1 MSKKKIFWCVLLIIS
16 LFVCIFTVCYAVL
29 YFTSGVNNPKY
40 VIEETST
47 VLPEDLSADCEN
59 HNLNWNKI
67 RKDNPDIYSWI
78 YIPGTKVDY
87 RVLQASGKNGEGD
100 SLYLNHN
107 YKKQYEFAGSIYS
120 EMQNA
125 KDYSDPVTVLYG
137 HNMLNDTMFATLHNF
152 ENENFFKKHKYM
164 YVYMPNHRLTYK
176 IYAAYVYDDRH
187 ILNSFDFSDKKIL
200 KEYLEYTLNPDSIT
214 QNVRKT
220 DLNTNSRILTLSTCT
235 NGAQNTRY
243 LVQGVLIKDERT
255 D

>member
-1 MSKKKIFWCVLLIIS
+1 MSKKKLFWGIMLVIS
-16 LFVCIFTVCYAVL
+16 MTVCIFAICYAVL
-29 YFTSGVNNPKY
+29 YFTSGSDNPKY
-40 VIEETST
+40 VVEETST
-47 VLPEDLSADCEN
+47 VFSADLTANCEN
-59 HNLNWNKI
+59 HDLNWNKI
-67 RKDNPDIYSWI
+67 KEDNPDIYSWI

-87 RVLQASGKNGEGD
+87 RVLQASSKKGEND

-125 KDYSDPVTVLYG
+125 RDYSDPVTVLYG
-137 HNMLNDTMFATLHNF
+137 HNMLNDTMFATLHHF
-152 ENENFFKKHKYM
+152 EDKKFFKEHKYI
-164 YVYMPNHRLTYK
+164 YIYMPNHRLTYK

-187 ILNSFDFSDKKIL
+187 ILNSFDFSDKKVL
-200 KEYLEYTLNPDSIT
+200 KEYLKYTLAPESINKNT
-214 QNVRKT
+214 RKV
-220 DLNTNSRILTLSTCT
+220 DLSANSKILTLSTCT